1 MRIKELFNEKA
12 QSEWSSLYMLL
23 VLIIAALLL
32 ILIVKPMFSNAQKTV
47 TPIKNQLTPTK

>member
-1 MRIKELFNEKA
+1 MKIKELLNEKA

-23 VLIIAALLL
+23 LLIIAALLL